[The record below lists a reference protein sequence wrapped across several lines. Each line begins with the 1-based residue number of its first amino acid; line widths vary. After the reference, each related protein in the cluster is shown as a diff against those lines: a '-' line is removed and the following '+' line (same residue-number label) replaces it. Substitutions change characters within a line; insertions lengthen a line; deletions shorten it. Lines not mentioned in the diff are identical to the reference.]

1 MQHTATIPAF
11 NTLQLTRAQADN
23 LLRDAINMY
32 LEYRDQHA
40 HPDDTDADHRDRAV
54 TEILAGLDAEA
65 DLIAHGDMTPV
76 PGRTF
81 PKPVTAVS
89 LFDICNA
96 IAMEDTQDGICTCPD
111 LLDWQRNKS
120 GAKAIVGVP
129 AFVADWL
136 DAGTHKSALIVF
148 KKADFRRI
156 QAKLEST
163 HQQ

>member
-81 PKPVTAVS
+81 PKPATEVS
-89 LFDICNA
+89 DFHVLHG
-96 IAMEDTQDGICTCPD
+96 IADENTDDGICMCPT
-111 LLDWQRNKS
+111 LVKGEMTRKEATLRWEYRQE
-120 GAKAIVGVP
+120 P
-129 AFVADWL
+129 
-136 DAGTHKSALIVF
+136 
-148 KKADFRRI
+148 
-156 QAKLEST
+156 
-163 HQQ
+163 